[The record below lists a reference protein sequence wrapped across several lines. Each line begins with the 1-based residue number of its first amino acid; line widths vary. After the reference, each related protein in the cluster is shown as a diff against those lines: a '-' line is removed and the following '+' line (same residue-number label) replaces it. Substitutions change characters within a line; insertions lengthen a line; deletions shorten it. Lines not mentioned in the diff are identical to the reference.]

1 MTPLDRDL
9 DRALATMPKVELHV
23 HLEGAQHPDT
33 IWAMA
38 KRNRVELP
46 ANSPEA
52 WRAFYQ
58 FRDFAHFIEV
68 YIAASRAMRTPQDF
82 YEMTVA
88 FHATQAEQRVLY
100 TEAFLSASLLV
111 EKLPWDELF
120 AALEE
125 GRRDGQRDT
134 GGEVRFIPDIAR
146 NFPQSTHRVVDF
158 TLAGFERGLFLGLG
172 LGGLEAGHPPEPF
185 ADAFRVAREAGMRV
199 VAHAGEGAGAE
210 SVRGAVEV
218 LGAERIGHGIRCLE
232 DRALV
237 EMLVDRQLPIEVCP
251 TSNYCTGVVARDAR
265 HPIFA
270 MLDAGL
276 NVSIN
281 SDDPPMFG
289 TTLTDEFRWLASQ
302 GVPFARLEQC
312 VLAAVEASFL
322 DDAAKTALRSAVRAG

>member
-1 MTPLDRDL
+1 VAVLDRDL
-9 DRALATMPKVELHV
+9 DAHLRRMPKVELHV

-38 KRNRVELP
+38 KRNGVELP
-46 ANSPEA
+46 VNSPEA

-82 YEMTVA
+82 YDMTVA
-88 FHATQAEQRVLY
+88 FHTTQAEQRVLY

-125 GRRDGQRDT
+125 GRRDGQRAT
-134 GGEVRFIPDIAR
+134 GVEVRFIPDIAR
-146 NFPQSTHRVVDF
+146 NYPQSTHRVVDF

-172 LGGLEAGHPPEPF
+172 LGGLEVGNPPEPF
-185 ADAFRVAREAGMRV
+185 ADAFRVAREAGMRL
-199 VAHAGEGAGAE
+199 VAHAGEAVGAE
-210 SVRGAVEV
+210 SVRGAVEA
-218 LGAERIGHGIRCLE
+218 LGAERIGHGIRCME
-232 DRALV
+232 DPALV
-237 EMLVDRQLPIEVCP
+237 EELVASQLPIEVCP
-251 TSNYCTGVVARDAR
+251 TSNYCTGVVARGVR

-289 TTLTDEFRWLASQ
+289 TTLTDEFRWLASE
-302 GVPFARLEQC
+302 GVPLARLEQC
-312 VLAAVEASFL
+312 VLAAVDASFL
-322 DDAAKTALRSAVRAG
+322 DAAGKDALRSAVRAG